1 MSSCSQSKTRWPIS
15 SLTHPLAVLDGPPP
29 HLYGIYS
36 PCGVST
42 RHSLQLLPLVPCRSC
57 RLAGNKHPISPSSTS
72 PIPDKEGKVA
82 LWSKWQLYGPWG
94 RKWKLGCTQNH
105 LFSFQAGYEKQ
116 DIRTLILSV
125 CSLGGGG
132 CASTIYVKSCGTNV
146 KQTTQLVVAKQA
158 SQGQANPVL
167 RCH

>member
-1 MSSCSQSKTRWPIS
+1 
-15 SLTHPLAVLDGPPP
+15 
-29 HLYGIYS
+29 
-36 PCGVST
+36 
-42 RHSLQLLPLVPCRSC
+42 
-57 RLAGNKHPISPSSTS
+57 
-72 PIPDKEGKVA
+72 
-82 LWSKWQLYGPWG
+82 
-94 RKWKLGCTQNH
+94 

-158 SQGQANPVL
+158 AQGQAKQSGKTGLVGGICYFL
-167 RCH
+167 KSTFKGKI